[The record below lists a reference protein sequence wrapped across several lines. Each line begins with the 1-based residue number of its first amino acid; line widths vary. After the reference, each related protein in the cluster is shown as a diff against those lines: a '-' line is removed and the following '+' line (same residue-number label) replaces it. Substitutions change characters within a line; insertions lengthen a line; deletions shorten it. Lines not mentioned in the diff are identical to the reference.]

1 MAIMELTSKQ
11 EKFIECVV
19 SGMTYSDAYRAAY
32 NCARMKPETVNRKAF
47 ELIENGKIAARI
59 DNARKQAAK
68 KAQWSLDIAVERV
81 RKLNDKAIS
90 DLEEDGLYKGSP
102 AVKALIEST
111 TLLNRMTGVDKQIVK
126 ANTDEEDARVLVP
139 PYDMSAN
146 ISPVF
151 CDVSRA
157 IDSGKV
163 NRVMLKGGRGS
174 TKSSYGYQKCLDI
187 FLHRHHAQWICG
199 RRYANTLRRSCFA
212 NVLWAIAKRG
222 MTVGKPGEGCDF
234 DKTVSPMELTYNK
247 TGQKIIFSGLD
258 EPEKLKSIT
267 FEDPDAKI
275 EILLLE
281 EYNQLS
287 GPEDARNVRQSV
299 FRSDY
304 SLEFDIYNPEPDTEQ
319 WTNKEARIEEPGKLV
334 HHSTY
339 LDVPAEFIG
348 KRFIEQAEV
357 LKEINPTAY
366 ANEYMGDETGLTG
379 TVFNNVVAQSI
390 TYEDTLAMKWIRCGM
405 DWGFQSDPWVWLRVG
420 YDRKTRTLYILDEIF
435 NTKTLDD
442 ANIEE
447 VKRHLIER
455 DETGK
460 PLYTNDG
467 KPVYNRNKPQNEIR
481 ADAASPKDI
490 ATWRHDGM
498 AIMGASKRVP
508 VADGIKWLTK
518 RKAIVIDR
526 ERCPLA
532 YQEFSRYRALEDD
545 EGNFKGYPDK
555 DNHTIDAVRYA
566 VFDLI
571 ADPDMP

>member
-1 MAIMELTSKQ
+1 MALTPKQ
-11 EKFIECVV
+11 EKFIEGVV
-19 SGMTYSDAYRAAY
+19 AGMNLTDAYRAAY
-32 NCARMKPETVNRKAF
+32 NCARMKPETVNNKAWELSRKG
-47 ELIENGKIAARI
+47 EIAARI
-59 DNARKQAAK
+59 EKARAEAAK

-126 ANTDEEDARVLVP
+126 VNTDEEDARVLVP

-146 ISPVF
+146 ISPTF

-187 FLHRHHAQWICG
+187 FLHRPHAQWICG

-234 DKTVSPMELTYNK
+234 DKTVSPMEITYNK

-460 PLYTNDG
+460 SLYTNDG

-490 ATWRHDGM
+490 ATWRHGGM

-545 EGNFKGYPDK
+545 EGKFKGYPDK

>member
-1 MAIMELTSKQ
+1 MALTPKQ
-11 EKFIECVV
+11 EKFIQGVV

-32 NCARMKPETVNRKAF
+32 NCARMKPETVNNKAY
-47 ELIENGKIAARI
+47 ELMQKGEISARVEK
-59 DNARKQAAK
+59 ARAEAAK
-68 KAQWSLDIAVERV
+68 NAQWSLDLAVERV
-81 RKLNDKAIS
+81 RKLNDEAVS
-90 DLEEDGLYKGSP
+90 DLEKDGLYKGSP

-111 TLLNRMTGVDKQIVK
+111 ALLNRMTGVDKQIVK
-126 ANTDEEDARVLVP
+126 VNTDEEDARVLVP

-151 CDVSRA
+151 CDVSRV

-187 FLHRHHAQWICG
+187 FLHRPHAQWICG

-234 DKTVSPMELTYNK
+234 DKTVSPMEITYNK

-460 PLYTNDG
+460 PLYTNEG

-490 ATWRHDGM
+490 ATWRHGGM

>member
-32 NCARMKPETVNRKAF
+32 NCARMKPETINRKAF

-126 ANTDEEDARVLVP
+126 VNTDEEDARVLVP

-146 ISPVF
+146 ISPTF
-151 CDVSRA
+151 CDVSRV

-187 FLHRHHAQWICG
+187 FLHRPHAQWICG

-212 NVLWAIAKRG
+212 NVLWAITKRG

-234 DKTVSPMELTYNK
+234 DKTVSPMEITYNK

-460 PLYTNDG
+460 PLYTNEG

-490 ATWRHDGM
+490 ATWRHGGM

-571 ADPDMP
+571 ADPDTP

>member
-1 MAIMELTSKQ
+1 MALTPKQ
-11 EKFIECVV
+11 EKFIEGVV
-19 SGMTYSDAYRAAY
+19 AGMNLTDAYRAAY
-32 NCARMKPETVNRKAF
+32 NCARMKPETVNNKAWELSRKG
-47 ELIENGKIAARI
+47 EIAARI
-59 DNARKQAAK
+59 EKARAEAAK

-126 ANTDEEDARVLVP
+126 VNTDEEDARVLVP

-146 ISPVF
+146 ISPTF

-187 FLHRHHAQWICG
+187 FLHRPHAQWICG

-234 DKTVSPMELTYNK
+234 DKTVSPMEITYNK

-460 PLYTNDG
+460 PLYTNEG

-490 ATWRHDGM
+490 ATWRHGGM

-545 EGNFKGYPDK
+545 EGKFKGYPDK

>member
-126 ANTDEEDARVLVP
+126 VNTDEEDARVLVP

-146 ISPVF
+146 ISPTF

-187 FLHRHHAQWICG
+187 FLHRPHAQWICG

-234 DKTVSPMELTYNK
+234 DKTVSPMEITYNK

-366 ANEYMGDETGLTG
+366 ANEYMGEETGLTG

-490 ATWRHDGM
+490 ATWRHGGM

-545 EGNFKGYPDK
+545 EGKFKGYPDK

>member
-1 MAIMELTSKQ
+1 MALTPKQ
-11 EKFIECVV
+11 EKFIEGVV
-19 SGMTYSDAYRAAY
+19 TGMNLTDAYRAAY
-32 NCARMKPETVNRKAF
+32 NCAHMKPETVNNKAWELSRKGDISERIKKART
-47 ELIENGKIAARI
+47 EAAR
-59 DNARKQAAK
+59 

-81 RKLNDKAIS
+81 RKLNDRAMS
-90 DLEEDGLYKGSP
+90 DLEEDGLYRGSP
-102 AVKALIEST
+102 AVRALIEST
-111 TLLNRMTGVDKQIVK
+111 TLLNRMTGIDKQIVK
-126 ANTDEEDARVLVP
+126 VNTDEEDARVLVP

-146 ISPVF
+146 ISSVF

-157 IDSGKV
+157 IDSGRV

-174 TKSSYGYQKCLDI
+174 TKSSYAYQKILDV
-187 FLHRHHAQWICG
+187 FLHRPHAQWICG

-212 NVLWAIAKRG
+212 NVLWAITKRG

-234 DKTVSPMELTYNK
+234 DKTTSPMEITFNK
-247 TGQKIIFSGLD
+247 TGQKILFYGLD

-267 FEDPDAKI
+267 FEDPKAKI
-275 EILLLE
+275 ELLLLE
-281 EYNQLS
+281 EYNQLACA
-287 GPEDARNVRQSV
+287 EDARNVRQSV

-304 SLEFDIYNPEPDTEQ
+304 SLEIDVYNPSPDDMQ
-319 WTNKEARIEEPGKLV
+319 WTNQEARIEEPGKLV
-334 HHSTY
+334 HHSRY
-339 LDVPAEFIG
+339 LDVPEEFIG
-348 KRFIEQAEV
+348 KRFIEQAEQ
-357 LKEINPTAY
+357 LKAVNAKAY
-366 ANEYMGDETGLTG
+366 ANEYMGEETGLTG
-379 TVFNNVVAQSI
+379 TVFENVVAQSI
-390 TYEDTLAMKWIRCGM
+390 TYEDRIQIKWIRCGV
-405 DWGFQSDPWVWLRVG
+405 DWGYQNDPFVWLMVG

-481 ADAASPKDI
+481 ADTASPKDI
-490 ATWRHDGM
+490 ATWRHGGM

-508 VADGIKWLTK
+508 IADGIKWLTK
-518 RKAIVIDR
+518 REAIVIDR

>member
-1 MAIMELTSKQ
+1 MALTPKQ
-11 EKFIECVV
+11 EKFIEGVV
-19 SGMTYSDAYRAAY
+19 AGMNLTDAYRAAY
-32 NCARMKPETVNRKAF
+32 NCARMKPETVNNKAWELSRKG
-47 ELIENGKIAARI
+47 EIAARI
-59 DNARKQAAK
+59 EKARAEAAK

-126 ANTDEEDARVLVP
+126 ANTDEEDTRVLVP

-146 ISPVF
+146 ISPTF

-187 FLHRHHAQWICG
+187 FLHRPHAQWICG

-234 DKTVSPMELTYNK
+234 DKTVSPMEITYSK

-490 ATWRHDGM
+490 ATWRHGGM

>member
-1 MAIMELTSKQ
+1 MALTPKQ
-11 EKFIECVV
+11 EKFIQGVV

-32 NCARMKPETVNRKAF
+32 NCARMKPETVNNKAY
-47 ELIENGKIAARI
+47 ELMQKGEISARVEK
-59 DNARKQAAK
+59 ARAEAAK
-68 KAQWSLDIAVERV
+68 NAQWSLDLAVERV
-81 RKLNDKAIS
+81 RKLNDEAVS
-90 DLEEDGLYKGSP
+90 DLEKDGLYKGSP

-111 TLLNRMTGVDKQIVK
+111 ALLNRMTGVDKQIVK
-126 ANTDEEDARVLVP
+126 ANTDEDDERVLVP

-146 ISPVF
+146 ISPTF

-157 IDSGKV
+157 IDSGKA

-234 DKTVSPMELTYNK
+234 DKAVSPMEITYNK

-366 ANEYMGDETGLTG
+366 ANEYMGEETGLTG

-455 DETGK
+455 DETDK

-467 KPVYNRNKPQNEIR
+467 KPVYNKRKPQNEIR

-490 ATWRHDGM
+490 ATWRHGGM

-508 VADGIKWLTK
+508 VADGIKWLAK

>member
-1 MAIMELTSKQ
+1 MELTPKQ
-11 EKFIECVV
+11 AKFIDCVV

-32 NCARMKPETVNRKAF
+32 NCDRMKPETVNRKAF

-59 DNARKQAAK
+59 ENARAEAAK
-68 KAQWSLDIAVERV
+68 KAQWSLDLAVERV
-81 RKLNDKAIS
+81 RKLNDEAVS
-90 DLEEDGLYKGSP
+90 DLEKDGLYKGSP

-126 ANTDEEDARVLVP
+126 VNTDEEDARVLVP

-151 CDVSRA
+151 CDVSRV

-187 FLHRHHAQWICG
+187 FLHRPHAQWICG

-212 NVLWAIAKRG
+212 NVLWAITKRG

-234 DKTVSPMELTYNK
+234 DKTVSPMEITYNK

-460 PLYTNDG
+460 PLYTNEG

-490 ATWRHDGM
+490 ATWRHGGM

>member
-1 MAIMELTSKQ
+1 MELTSKQ
-11 EKFIECVV
+11 EKFIDCVV

-32 NCARMKPETVNRKAF
+32 NCARMKPETINRKAF

-126 ANTDEEDARVLVP
+126 ANTDEDDERVLVP

-146 ISPVF
+146 ISPTF

-187 FLHRHHAQWICG
+187 FLHRPHAQWICG
-199 RRYANTLRRSCFA
+199 RRYANTLRRSCFS
-212 NVLWAIAKRG
+212 NVLWTIAKRG

-234 DKTVSPMELTYNK
+234 DKTVSPMEITYNK

-304 SLEFDIYNPEPDTEQ
+304 SLEFDIYNPEPDTDQ
-319 WTNKEARIEEPGKLV
+319 WTNKEACIEEPGKLV

-357 LKEINPTAY
+357 LKEINRPLMQTSTW
-366 ANEYMGDETGLTG
+366 ERKL
-379 TVFNNVVAQSI
+379 VLQAQYSI
-390 TYEDTLAMKWIRCGM
+390 TW
-405 DWGFQSDPWVWLRVG
+405 
-420 YDRKTRTLYILDEIF
+420 
-435 NTKTLDD
+435 
-442 ANIEE
+442 
-447 VKRHLIER
+447 
-455 DETGK
+455 
-460 PLYTNDG
+460 
-467 KPVYNRNKPQNEIR
+467 
-481 ADAASPKDI
+481 
-490 ATWRHDGM
+490 
-498 AIMGASKRVP
+498 
-508 VADGIKWLTK
+508 
-518 RKAIVIDR
+518 
-526 ERCPLA
+526 
-532 YQEFSRYRALEDD
+532 
-545 EGNFKGYPDK
+545 
-555 DNHTIDAVRYA
+555 
-566 VFDLI
+566 
-571 ADPDMP
+571 

>member
-1 MAIMELTSKQ
+1 MALTPKQ
-11 EKFIECVV
+11 EKFIQGVV

-32 NCARMKPETVNRKAF
+32 NCARMKSETVNNKAY
-47 ELIENGKIAARI
+47 ELMQKGEISARVEK
-59 DNARKQAAK
+59 ARAEAAK
-68 KAQWSLDIAVERV
+68 NAQWSLDLAVERV
-81 RKLNDKAIS
+81 RKLNDEAVS
-90 DLEEDGLYKGSP
+90 DLEKDGLYKGSP

-111 TLLNRMTGVDKQIVK
+111 ALLNRMTGVDKQIVK
-126 ANTDEEDARVLVP
+126 ANTETEDIRVLVP

-157 IDSGKV
+157 IDSGRV

-187 FLHRHHAQWICG
+187 FLHRPHAQWICG

-490 ATWRHDGM
+490 ATWRHGGM

>member
-1 MAIMELTSKQ
+1 MALTPKQ
-11 EKFIECVV
+11 EKFIEGVV
-19 SGMTYSDAYRAAY
+19 AGMNLTDAYRAAY
-32 NCARMKPETVNRKAF
+32 NCARMKPETVNNKAWELSRKG
-47 ELIENGKIAARI
+47 EIAARI
-59 DNARKQAAK
+59 EKARAEAAK

-126 ANTDEEDARVLVP
+126 VNTDEEDARVLVP

-146 ISPVF
+146 ISPTF

-187 FLHRHHAQWICG
+187 FLHRPHAQWICG

-490 ATWRHDGM
+490 ATWRHGGM

-545 EGNFKGYPDK
+545 KGKFKGYPDK

>member
-1 MAIMELTSKQ
+1 MALTPKQ
-11 EKFIECVV
+11 EKFIQGVV

-32 NCARMKPETVNRKAF
+32 NCARMKPETVNNKAY
-47 ELIENGKIAARI
+47 ELMQKGEISARVEK
-59 DNARKQAAK
+59 ARAEAAK
-68 KAQWSLDIAVERV
+68 NAQWSLDLAVERV
-81 RKLNDKAIS
+81 RKLNDEAVS
-90 DLEEDGLYKGSP
+90 DLEKDGLYKGSP

-111 TLLNRMTGVDKQIVK
+111 ALLNRMTGVDKQIVK
-126 ANTDEEDARVLVP
+126 ANTETEDIRVLVP
-139 PYDMSAN
+139 PYDLSAN
-146 ISPVF
+146 ISPTF
-151 CDVSRA
+151 CEVSRA
-157 IDSGKV
+157 IDLGQA

-187 FLHRHHAQWICG
+187 FLHRPHAQWICG

-366 ANEYMGDETGLTG
+366 ANEYMGEETGLTG

-460 PLYTNDG
+460 PLYTNEG

-490 ATWRHDGM
+490 ATWRHGGM

-532 YQEFSRYRALEDD
+532 FQEFSRYRALEDD